1 MEFLISAVWWQLV
14 NFFIGKDKAMCGFE
28 SFNLANLKILFSDH
42 ENVSWSL
49 KNGHNNS
56 CN

>member
-28 SFNLANLKILFSDH
+28 SFNLAFEDSLQW
-42 ENVSWSL
+42 SWECL
-49 KNGHNNS
+49 MITEKWAQ
-56 CN
+56 